1 MDTDY
6 QKRSVTAMLT
16 SVSGYYNGSQIV
28 MDEPVDISKGQKVII
43 TLLSSAQNVSEKREI
58 DLHKYTGRGKQM
70 FDSKSGVDD
79 YIKGLRENDRV

>member
-1 MDTDY
+1 
-6 QKRSVTAMLT
+6 MLT

-43 TLLSSAQNVSEKREI
+43 TLLGNVQNVSDRCEI

-79 YIKGLRENDRV
+79 YIKGLRGNYRI